1 MTDRDELCVNRRRFC
16 QQVVYV
22 GFGSYLALAS
32 GACRGR
38 TESGAAAAPE
48 GSGWLTPTE
57 AATLAAACERLFP
70 ADEDPGAIALG
81 APGFVDRQ
89 LTSEAFWGWQRAF
102 HKGLADLEADAQA
115 RYQRPF
121 ARLAAAEQDALLEA
135 WIHGAKPRAT
145 FVSRLM
151 HLTLEGVFCDPSH
164 GGNKGGAAWAL
175 VGFAPSSPRPGD
187 VHRMRA
193 AHE

>member
-1 MTDRDELCVNRRRFC
+1 MTDRDELCVNRRWFC

-32 GACRGR
+32 GACRSR
-38 TESGAAAAPE
+38 SEREAAALPE
-48 GSGWLTPTE
+48 GSGLLTPTE

-70 ADEDPGAIALG
+70 VDEDPGAIALG
-81 APGFVDRQ
+81 APAFVDRQ
-89 LTSEAFWGWQRAF
+89 LTSEAFWGWRKAFQRS
-102 HKGLADLEADAQA
+102 LAELDGDAQA
-115 RYQRPF
+115 RYQRSF
-121 ARLAAAEQDALLEA
+121 ARLAAGEQDALLDA
-135 WIHGAKPRAT
+135 WIHGPKPRAT

-187 VHRMRA
+187 LHRM
-193 AHE
+193 